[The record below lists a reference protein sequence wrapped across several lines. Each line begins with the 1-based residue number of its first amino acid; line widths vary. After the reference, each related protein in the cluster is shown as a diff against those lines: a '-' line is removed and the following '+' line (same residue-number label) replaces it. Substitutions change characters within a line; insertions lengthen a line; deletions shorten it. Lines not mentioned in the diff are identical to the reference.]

1 MSVANYV
8 RIVILTESDSALKK
22 TDNEKN
28 NFESKGDSKMTREE
42 IMQIIEDENIQ
53 FFRLQF
59 VDIFGFMKNVALPK
73 SQIEKALDGDIMF
86 DGSSIDGFVRINES
100 DMYLKPD
107 YSTFTV
113 LPWRNKEGVAAAR
126 IICDV
131 HKSDHTPFE
140 GCPRVNLKRILAEA
154 KEMGYTMN
162 VGTEAEF
169 FLFERDADGAPTTV
183 THDVAGYFSL
193 DPDDMA
199 NDCRR
204 EIIETLEQM
213 GFEIE
218 ASHHEVAEGQHEIN
232 FKYADALGAAD
243 NTVTFKW
250 VVKSVA
256 AKYGLHATFMPKPIF
271 GINGSGM
278 HTNQS
283 LFNLDGTNAF
293 FDESAPLQLSKTAY
307 SYIAGVLKNA
317 RAFAAVTNPL
327 VNSYK
332 RLVPGYEAP
341 VYCAWSASNRSAL
354 VRIPAARG
362 LSTRTEVRC
371 PDPSCNPYLAFA
383 MMLNCGL
390 DGIKNDLTPPA
401 SVDKDIF
408 EMNAEQMAA
417 EGIVVMPANL
427 KEAIE
432 ELKANPIS
440 KATLGEHIF
449 EKYVEAKEQE
459 WDSFRTTVTEWEV
472 ENYLAVY

>member
-1 MSVANYV
+1 MMIRSVEINSV
-8 RIVILTESDSALKK
+8 QKETPE
-22 TDNEKN
+22 
-28 NFESKGDSKMTREE
+28 MTREE
-42 IMQIIEDENIQ
+42 ILQIIEDQNIQ
-53 FFRLQF
+53 YFRLQF
-59 VDIFGFMKNVALPK
+59 VDILGFMKNVAIPK
-73 SQIEKALDGDIMF
+73 SQIGKALDGNMMF

-107 YSTFTV
+107 YNTFTV
-113 LPWRNKEGVAAAR
+113 LPWRNKDGVAAAR

-131 HKSDHTPFE
+131 YKSDGTPFE
-140 GCPRVNLKRILAEA
+140 GCPRVNLKRVLAEA
-154 KEMGYTMN
+154 KELGYTMN

-169 FLFERDADGAPTTV
+169 FLFERDEDGLPTTI
-183 THDVAGYFSL
+183 TNDSAGYFSL
-193 DPDDMA
+193 DPEDMA

-204 EIIETLEQM
+204 EIIETLESM

-232 FKYADALGAAD
+232 FKYADALAAAD

-293 FDESAPLQLSKTAY
+293 FDESDKLQLSKTAY
-307 SYIAGVLKNA
+307 SYIAGLLKNA
-317 RAFAAVTNPL
+317 RGFAAVTNPL

-341 VYCAWSASNRSAL
+341 VYSAWSASNRSAL
-354 VRIPAARG
+354 IRIPASRG
-362 LSTRTEVRC
+362 LSTRTELRC
-371 PDPSCNPYLAFA
+371 PDPSCNPYLALA
-383 MMLNCGL
+383 MMLNAGL
-390 DGIKNDLTPPA
+390 EGVKAEMTPPA
-401 SVDKDIF
+401 EVKKDIF
-408 EMNAEQMAA
+408 EMSAAQMEA
-417 EGIVVMPANL
+417 EGITVLPASL

-432 ELKANPIS
+432 EFKVNA
-440 KATLGEHIF
+440 AAQEALGPHIF
-449 EKYVEAKEQE
+449 TKYIEAKEKE
-459 WDSFRTTVTEWEV
+459 WDSYRTAVTDWEL
-472 ENYLAVY
+472 EAYLTIY

>member
-1 MSVANYV
+1 
-8 RIVILTESDSALKK
+8 
-22 TDNEKN
+22 
-28 NFESKGDSKMTREE
+28 MTREE

-53 FFRLQF
+53 FLRLQF

-73 SQIEKALDGDIMF
+73 SQIEKALDGNMMF

-107 YSTFTV
+107 YDTFTV
-113 LPWRNKEGVAAAR
+113 LPWRNKVGIAAAR

-131 HKSDHTPFE
+131 HKSDGTPFE
-140 GCPRVNLKRILAEA
+140 GCPRVNLKRILAKAREL
-154 KEMGYTMN
+154 GYTMN

-169 FLFERDADGAPTTV
+169 FLFEKDESGRATTI
-183 THDVAGYFSL
+183 TNDVAGYFSL
-193 DPDDMA
+193 DPEDTG

-204 EIIETLEQM
+204 EIIETLEKM

-232 FKYADALGAAD
+232 FKYADALAAAD

-250 VVKSVA
+250 VVKSIA

-293 FDESAPLQLSKTAY
+293 FDEADSLQLSQVAY
-307 SYIAGVLKNA
+307 SYIAGSLKHA
-317 RAFAAVTNPL
+317 RAFTAVTNPL

-354 VRIPAARG
+354 VRIPASRG
-362 LSTRTEVRC
+362 LSTRTEIRS
-371 PDPSCNPYLAFA
+371 PDPTCNPYLALA
-383 MMLNCGL
+383 MMLNSGL
-390 DGIKNDLTPPA
+390 DGVKNNLTPPA
-401 SVDKDIF
+401 PVNKDIF
-408 EMNAEQMAA
+408 KMTSAEMADD
-417 EGIVVMPANL
+417 GIMVLPASL
-427 KEAIE
+427 QEAVKEFAQDSLSRE
-432 ELKANPIS
+432 
-440 KATLGEHIF
+440 TLGEHIF
-449 EKYVEAKEQE
+449 SKYIEAKEKE
-459 WDSFRTTVTEWEV
+459 WDSYRTAVTDWELN
-472 ENYLAVY
+472 EYLHIY

>member
-1 MSVANYV
+1 
-8 RIVILTESDSALKK
+8 
-22 TDNEKN
+22 
-28 NFESKGDSKMTREE
+28 MTREE
-42 IMQIIEDENIQ
+42 IMQIIEDENVQ

-73 SQIEKALDGDIMF
+73 SQIEKALDGNMMF

-107 YSTFTV
+107 YDTFCV

-131 HKSDHTPFE
+131 HKSDGTPFE
-140 GCPRVNLKRILAEA
+140 GCPRVNLKRVLAEA
-154 KEMGYTMN
+154 KALGYTMN

-169 FLFERDADGAPTTV
+169 FLFEKDEQGRATTV
-183 THDVAGYFSL
+183 TNDVAGYFSL
-193 DPDDMA
+193 DPEDTG

-204 EIIETLEQM
+204 EVIETLEKM

-232 FKYADALGAAD
+232 FKYADALAAAD

-250 VVKSVA
+250 VVKSIA
-256 AKYGLHATFMPKPIF
+256 AKHGLHATFMPKPIF

-293 FDESAPLQLSKTAY
+293 FDESDSLQLSKVAY
-307 SYIAGVLKNA
+307 SYIAGSLKNA
-317 RAFAAVTNPL
+317 RAFTAVANPL

-354 VRIPAARG
+354 VRIPASRG
-362 LSTRTEVRC
+362 VSTRTEVRS
-371 PDPSCNPYLAFA
+371 PDPTCNPYLVLA
-383 MMLNCGL
+383 MMLNAGL
-390 DGIKNDLTPPA
+390 DGVKNNLTPPD
-401 SVDKDIF
+401 SVNKDIF
-408 EMNAEQMAA
+408 KMTPAQMEE
-417 EGIVVMPANL
+417 EGIKVLPASL
-427 KEAIE
+427 EEAIKE
-432 ELKANPIS
+432 FAANPLS
-440 KATLGEHIF
+440 KETLGAHIF
-449 EKYVEAKEQE
+449 SKYIEAKEKE
-459 WDSFRTTVTEWEV
+459 WDRYRTAVTDWEL
-472 ENYLAVY
+472 EEYLDIY